1 LDSKSNRE
9 RAKRYGDFIAQ
20 IDAEYLIS
28 DLERMTDGEYE
39 AYTPAMD
46 RFPSINDFGEDT
58 SIPNLLEM
66 EYTGE

>member
-1 LDSKSNRE
+1 MTREEHLVQAKADKE

-39 AYTPAMD
+39 AYIKLRKMYSHLSVTPTTK
-46 RFPSINDFGEDT
+46 GK
-58 SIPNLLEM
+58 
-66 EYTGE
+66 